1 MKEYLGAH
9 VVKESMDIGE
19 EDGDFTVCLKELRDL
34 EGGQEISDVGTTVY
48 EEAVR
53 GAGAAFVV

>member
-1 MKEYLGAH
+1 MN
-9 VVKESMDIGE
+9 VGE
-19 EDGDFTVCLKELRDL
+19 EDSDLAVCLEELRDL

-53 GAGAAFVV
+53 GAGTVIGV